1 MKWRPAH
8 NSKVKMLGVG
18 GAEGHFEYW
27 HVPSMKKLF
36 TIEEKDNSIMC
47 CDFSKCAENL
57 ATAGKDRAIRVYD
70 EGTPSITSETKTIS
84 VKLTG

>member
-8 NSKVKMLGVG
+8 NSKVKILGVG

-47 CDFSKCAENL
+47 CDFSKNAEYL

-70 EGTPSITSETKTIS
+70 EGIYTKMLETKTIS